1 MHYLKQEHDLCASFV
16 PEELS
21 GGNMDNTEELA
32 ETSDRKIFSRHCS
45 GVRQESEGR
54 KTCRTDD
61 IFITG
66 GLRIP
71 VRKTCALQCRKDAGM
86 RRAGDSL
93 QGLRVWKLKG
103 CVHPVGAVRPRPAQ
117 A

>member
-1 MHYLKQEHDLCASFV
+1 
-16 PEELS
+16 
-21 GGNMDNTEELA
+21 MDDREELA

-61 IFITG
+61 IFIIG

-71 VRKTCALQCRKDAGM
+71 VRKT
-86 RRAGDSL
+86 
-93 QGLRVWKLKG
+93 
-103 CVHPVGAVRPRPAQ
+103 
-117 A
+117 